1 MPSLS
6 GKIINSFEIELSC
19 FFEELIMAIDFYIH
33 PTSDVSPN
41 SKIGHG
47 TKIWQNC
54 QVRENAQ
61 IGTNCILS
69 KGVYIDVGVI
79 IGNNVKI
86 QNGISVYHGV
96 TLEDGV
102 FCGPHCVFTNDKRPR
117 SINPDGTL
125 KGADDWK
132 VSETLVK
139 KGASIGAH
147 ATIICDNTI
156 GEWAMIGAGAVVTK
170 DIPDF
175 GLVIGNP
182 AKLIGFVCP
191 CGEKLNLSR
200 KSSEQ
205 INLNMKLDFVMMNCP
220 KCGMEIKIPFSD
232 YEKLL

>member
-1 MPSLS
+1 MVE
-6 GKIINSFEIELSC
+6 KTYFHET
-19 FFEELIMAIDFYIH
+19 A
-33 PTSDVSPN
+33 DVSPHA
-41 SKIGHG
+41 KIGEG
-47 TKIWQNC
+47 TKIWQHC
-54 QVRENAQ
+54 QVREHAE
-61 IGTNCILS
+61 IGKNCIIS
-69 KGVYIDVGVI
+69 KGVYIDAGVK

-117 SINPDGTL
+117 SINPDGSL
-125 KGADDWK
+125 KTGEDWQ

-147 ATIICDNTI
+147 ATIVCGVTI

-170 DIPDF
+170 SVPDY

-191 CGEKLNLSR
+191 CGERLSLPDLSPLKNVSSSEKDYTEIHCPVCSMDVKIKFENLS
-200 KSSEQ
+200 K
-205 INLNMKLDFVMMNCP
+205 V
-220 KCGMEIKIPFSD
+220 IK
-232 YEKLL
+232 